1 MLRSPCRLFGSW
13 QLGVPWKLGLGSWE
27 LAVTVAAVCL
37 AATLTACDRAETAPA
52 AARPAPSPLPSAQAP
67 AGEVVCATAPL
78 RLRVVAVSQETPD
91 SIRVELA
98 LTNAASREG
107 WTPASPVA
115 ASVEA
120 AVEALE
126 GLSVLTTEGRRRVFP
141 LRAEAGPRV
150 GPRAEVPPPGETRR
164 FWALFPVQQG
174 PIGLLIPG
182 FPALSGLVVTPAARP
197 APEP

>member
-1 MLRSPCRLFGSW
+1 MT
-13 QLGVPWKLGLGSWE
+13 
-27 LAVTVAAVCL
+27 ATTAAVCL
-37 AATLTACDRAETAPA
+37 AAAIAGCDRAETAPA
-52 AARPAPSPLPSAQAP
+52 AVRPASPASGARAP
-67 AGEVVCATAPL
+67 AGELACATAPL
-78 RLRVVAVSQETPD
+78 RLRVVAVRQETPD

-98 LTNAASREG
+98 VTNAASPEG

-115 ASVEA
+115 ASVQA

-126 GLSVLTTEGRRRVFP
+126 GLSVLTAEGRRRVFP

-150 GPRAEVPPPGETRR
+150 GPRAEAPPPGETRR
-164 FWALFPVQQG
+164 FWALFPVRQG

-182 FPALSGLVVTPAARP
+182 FPPLAGLAVTPGARP